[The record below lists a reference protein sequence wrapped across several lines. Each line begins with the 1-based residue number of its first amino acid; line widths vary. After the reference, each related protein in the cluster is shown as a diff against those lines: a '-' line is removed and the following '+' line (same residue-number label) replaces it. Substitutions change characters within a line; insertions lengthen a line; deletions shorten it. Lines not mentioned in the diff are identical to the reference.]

1 MANKITRAGDIKPD
15 FKKIKQVWE
24 KMLSRYFGNSG
35 ELIKDYIVHVNCPY
49 CNSKENHNEFK
60 INGFVHVTCDDCN
73 TVYVTPRLK
82 DEYVDLLYSDK
93 YYSELY
99 INSMIPAFDERKK
112 LIGQRKFN
120 QVLEYSNNNG
130 SVLDI
135 GCGVGEVI
143 DVFKDNNWD
152 CHAIEF
158 NPGAVDWL
166 KKKGINVSDVHFNE
180 YDEGLQFDVIMA
192 WGVVEHVIDPLVF
205 LKKVNNMLKPG
216 GVFVSEVPHGNSLTV
231 DYSRLTNKDPERI
244 IMGEQHIVLYSI
256 EAYTG
261 IHESAGLTNLHVQTN
276 GLDVSTIFE
285 LNGSKIKGNILNDTQ
300 ALIDEKLYGDLLR
313 GFWTK

>member
-1 MANKITRAGDIKPD
+1 MVNKITRAGDIKPD

-24 KMLSRYFGNSG
+24 KMLNQYFDNRG
-35 ELIKDYIVHVNCPY
+35 ELIQDYVVKVNCPY
-49 CNSKENHNEFK
+49 CNSKSNNNEFK

-82 DEYVDLLYSDK
+82 DEYVDLLYSDE

-99 INSMIPAFDERKK
+99 INSMIPAFDTRKK
-112 LIGQRKFN
+112 LIGQRKFK
-120 QVLEYSNNNG
+120 QVLEFSINQG

-166 KKKGINVSDVHFNE
+166 RKKGINVSDVRFKE
-180 YDEGLQFDVIMA
+180 YDESMQFDVIMA
-192 WGVVEHVIDPLVF
+192 WGVVEHVIDPLIF
-205 LKKVNNMLKPG
+205 LKKVNRMLKPG

-256 EAYTG
+256 KAYMG
-261 IHESAGLTNLHVQTN
+261 IHESSGLKNLHIQTN

-285 LNGSKIKGNILNDTQ
+285 LNEYKIKGNILNDTQ
-300 ALIDEKLYGDLLR
+300 TLIDEKLYGDLLR
-313 GFWTK
+313 GFWIK